1 MDEMTTTVA
10 TEEVAPQTDSADNAT
25 EAEANAN
32 AQPATAE
39 QNGNTDA
46 ENQTSEDN
54 EATEQSAGADDTDSA
69 PFLSV
74 RYNHEDRELT
84 QEEAQ
89 SYAQRGIQAEPIMAD
104 LRYLAAQDGYKS
116 VKEFIDNL
124 KSTAEASRLENLR
137 GQLVDEGNEDLL
149 NSILAAETAKIKS
162 AAGVIEEDEKKAFA
176 SEYESEHSRLAD
188 EFIALQKEFPELK
201 EFKEVSKSVL
211 QLAQKEKISLL
222 DAQLRFNHAEN
233 KKIKQAEMSSA
244 AAAESSTGSMSD
256 TDTSGG
262 STSLLDAMRKGIWQ

>member
-1 MDEMTTTVA
+1 MEELQTTVA

-32 AQPATAE
+32 AQPTTAE

-84 QEEAQ
+84 QAEAQ
-89 SYAQRGIQAEPIMAD
+89 SYAQRGIQAEPLMAD
-104 LRYLAAQDGYKS
+104 LRYLAAQDGHKS
-116 VKEFIDNL
+116 VKEFLETL
-124 KSTAEASRLENLR
+124 KKAAEDSRMENIR
-137 GQLVDEGNEDLL
+137 GQLVDEDNEDLI
-149 NSILAAETAKIKS
+149 NAIYSAEVSKIKN
-162 AAGVIEEDEKKAFA
+162 AAGVIEADEQKAFA
-176 SEYESEHSRLAD
+176 AEYENEHTRLAD

-233 KKIKQAEMSSA
+233 KKIKEAEQSAA
-244 AAAESSTGSMSD
+244 AAAESSTGSMQS
-256 TDTSGG
+256 SENNVN
-262 STSLLDAMRKGIWQ
+262 SSVLDAVLKGIWS